1 MNYHKVPPKI
11 SRDPIEVQGQ
21 KHDQGKP
28 MISLMEKAMEKY
40 GAKVSGEH
48 SGGSVSY
55 YKVVVENPITPDI
68 PPYVAE
74 CEDIIS
80 ALEMNY
86 SEGNIL
92 KALWRSA
99 AARQGK
105 VKKSHDAKYDA
116 EKILHFAQSV
126 YRQKLEM
133 MEEDENDKRNM
144 A

>member
-55 YKVVVENPITPDI
+55 YNL
-68 PPYVAE
+68 
-74 CEDIIS
+74 IS
-80 ALEMNY
+80 P
-86 SEGNIL
+86 SSIKIRIVL
-92 KALWRSA
+92 KCPSM
-99 AARQGK
+99 K
-105 VKKSHDAKYDA
+105 HTST
-116 EKILHFAQSV
+116 ST
-126 YRQKLEM
+126 
-133 MEEDENDKRNM
+133 
-144 A
+144 